1 MDLTNK
7 KLDWQSILKDHIEWQ
22 QKLYPQE
29 NISESYDELIPL
41 LMENKIP
48 SRVIFS
54 NGKASAYAFF
64 ILPTNGDD
72 RMYSTLGFETGE
84 IGDEKI
90 TNLLKWLSN
99 EADRLHKTLVMNGI
113 FNEPNN
119 FRDILKENGF
129 NIMDRIRMEL
139 IIEESSLPDSE
150 IDLDGYEITEISNNN
165 ISDLSGTLFDSFRG
179 IPERIL
185 LPSREDAMKPFMN
198 EISRGIYGRII
209 TDSSYKIT
217 KNGDDV
223 GGIIFTDG
231 KTEKERMPLL
241 LFLFILEEFRGLK
254 LSRSIIANSLKS
266 LKTHGYDSC
275 QLWVDRNN
283 FAYRIYKAIGFVEKE
298 SEKSP
303 IYYKVPS

>member
-7 KLDWQSILKDHIEWQ
+7 KLDWQSILKEQIEWQ
-22 QKLYPQE
+22 QKLYPQG

-41 LMENKIP
+41 LTENKVP

-54 NGKASAYAFF
+54 NGKALAYAFF

-72 RMYSTLGFETGE
+72 RMYSTMGFSNRE
-84 IGDEKI
+84 IEDEKI
-90 TNLLKWLSN
+90 INLLKWLYN
-99 EADRLHKTLVMNGI
+99 ESDRLHKTLVMNGI

-119 FRDILKENGF
+119 FRDLLKENGF
-129 NIMDRIRMEL
+129 NIMDRVRMEL
-139 IIEESSLPDSE
+139 IIKESSLPDSE
-150 IDLDGYEITEISNNN
+150 IDLSGYELTEISSNN

-185 LPSREDAMKPFMN
+185 LPSREDAMKPFLN
-198 EISRGIYGRII
+198 EISNGVYGGILR
-209 TDSSYKIT
+209 DSSYRIT
-217 KNGDDV
+217 MNGDDV

-231 KTEKERMPLL
+231 GTETEKMPLL
-241 LFLFILEEFRGLK
+241 LFLFILEEFRGMK
-254 LSRSIIANSLKS
+254 LSRSIIANSLRT
-266 LKTHGYDSC
+266 LNAHGYKSC

-298 SEKSP
+298 NEKFP